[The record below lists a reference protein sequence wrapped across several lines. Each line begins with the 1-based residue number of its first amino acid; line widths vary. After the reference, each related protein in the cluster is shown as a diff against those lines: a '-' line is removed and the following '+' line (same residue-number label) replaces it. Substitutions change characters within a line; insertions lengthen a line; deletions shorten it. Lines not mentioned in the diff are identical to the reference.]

1 VYGTPFADQKLQEL
15 EQGATARDTANQ
27 QAAFNLEEDQAMAP
41 IRRQV
46 QESLIPQREAAARLT
61 EGKADAV
68 EFANS
73 DEMRGLKQQEAALK
87 LQMLTNRDK
96 RAEAMLGPQLAQI
109 QARINKLNQPSTA
122 GTPKPKRQYDATRG
136 IIVDVNTGET
146 SPVMGQDGAPLKRNL
161 TSDAQN
167 KIAILK
173 GMQSSLGKLKSLA
186 QGEAG
191 KEIGYFR
198 GKAVDATRGIFGASP
213 EVQEMFNISN
223 TLANEY
229 MNAKSGAAISPQEAV
244 RLDAVLPRATS
255 NRSKFDAD
263 VKRFE
268 IELANA
274 IAARTGE
281 ELSQGDGGGIDPE
294 VEKRLKALG
303 L

>member
-87 LQMLTNRDK
+87 LQMLTNKDK

-122 GTPKPKRQYDATRG
+122 GVPKPKNQYDATRG
-136 IIVDVNTGET
+136 IIVDVNSGKT
-146 SPVMGQDGAPLKRNL
+146 SPVMGPDGAPLKREP
-161 TSDAQN
+161 TSEAKN
-167 KIAILK
+167 KIALLSA
-173 GMQSSLGKLKSLA
+173 MESSLGKLEELA
-186 QGEAG
+186 NTSNG
-191 KEIGYFR
+191 KAAIGYFE
-198 GKAVDATRGIFGASP
+198 GKKIDWTRGMIRS
-213 EVQEMFNISN
+213 
-223 TLANEY
+223 
-229 MNAKSGAAISPQEAV
+229 
-244 RLDAVLPRATS
+244 TS
-255 NRSKFDAD
+255 
-263 VKRFE
+263 
-268 IELANA
+268 L
-274 IAARTGE
+274 
-281 ELSQGDGGGIDPE
+281 
-294 VEKRLKALG
+294 
-303 L
+303 